1 MEWTDFLLAD
11 ANLGKIQVVVVK
23 DGRSH
28 VFHETLKSTVS

>member
-1 MEWTDFLLAD
+1 MEWTDFLLAG
-11 ANLGKIQVVVVK
+11 ANLGKIQVGVFK